1 LDKLRFVGPGNYQL
15 IILIFDHLNLNQ
27 ANEGC
32 GEGSEKEIAEQGPK
46 GSVLCFDAFGD
57 NDEEL
62 W

>member
-1 LDKLRFVGPGNYQL
+1 LEKLRFVEPANYQL
-15 IILIFDHLNLNQ
+15 IILIFEHLIQ

-32 GEGSEKEIAEQGPK
+32 GEGSEKETAEQGPK

>member
-1 LDKLRFVGPGNYQL
+1 MNRLGRQPRNLRHPQRRRL
-15 IILIFDHLNLNQ
+15 

-32 GEGSEKEIAEQGPK
+32 GEGSEKETAEQGPK